1 MATDTLEKNLQQLR
15 QLDEA
20 DQKKVAHMLK
30 QLIQQKKYR
39 YRALRQELEKRQNEI
54 RQGNTLS
61 HDDIWAGRI

>member
-20 DQKKVAHMLK
+20 DQKKVAHILK
-30 QLIQQKKYR
+30 LLIQQKKYR
-39 YRALRQELEKRQNEI
+39 ALRHELEERRDEI
-54 RQGNTLS
+54 RRGDTLS